1 MGSPNMIRSIATKLL
16 LAFALVFLGATALN
30 PLRSQSGG
38 SDQFVAGDPDL
49 LLGSVHQG
57 LRAWDQI
64 EDTVIVSRGR
74 EVCEIGAGLLAEPG
88 LMYLEMER
96 RWTDVEPDSLWPFA
110 RIAATTMCQ
119 ADLGIQIIEASRA

>member
-16 LAFALVFLGATALN
+16 LAIALVFLGATALN

-38 SDQFVAGDPDL
+38 SDQFVGGDPDL
-49 LLGSVHQG
+49 LLVSVHQPF
-57 LRAWDQI
+57 RAWDQI